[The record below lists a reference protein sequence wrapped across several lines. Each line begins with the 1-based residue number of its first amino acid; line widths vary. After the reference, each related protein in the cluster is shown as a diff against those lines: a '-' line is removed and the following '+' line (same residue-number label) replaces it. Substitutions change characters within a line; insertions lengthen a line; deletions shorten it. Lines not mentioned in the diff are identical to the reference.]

1 MTGRRARARTRRF
14 AQAVTSGSRVPGAW
28 AVVGVSV
35 VALAAGTF
43 SIVAIG
49 ALAPVLKADLG
60 LSRPELGFLTSLV
73 FIGSTIS
80 SRRGGKLTDSFGA
93 ARVLGLALVA
103 FAVAM
108 AGAAVAPTA
117 VVFMFA
123 VLAAGFAYGG
133 INPPTNVVVAGTLVR
148 RLGFFLSL
156 KQSGVPLG
164 GLLAG
169 VVLPPVAVAFG
180 WRWAFGLAVAVCFAA
195 AATTPLL
202 RNAAVLRPPAGRAA
216 FPGPPRRHLVP
227 VDIFGFVMS
236 GTQWTFL
243 TYLTLYLTG
252 ERGFSLQRAGL
263 ALALAQG
270 LGAVGRLLWGHL
282 SDAPGRRVP
291 ILLTMASLAL
301 ASLAL
306 LASDPGSAAI
316 WPLIAVSGF
325 AIVGWNGAFYAFVA
339 ERAGPGQVGRAS
351 GEALSF
357 VFGGA
362 VAVPP
367 LLGLLADATGSWQSL
382 WAASATGVALAA
394 GALWAGLRVVA
405 PVVDAPTPT

>member
-1 MTGRRARARTRRF
+1 M
-14 AQAVTSGSRVPGAW
+14 
-28 AVVGVSV
+28 SV
-35 VALAAGTF
+35 AALAAGTF

-80 SRRGGKLTDSFGA
+80 SRRGGKLADSFGA

-180 WRWAFGLAVAVCFAA
+180 WRWALGLAVAVCLAA

-202 RNAAVLRPPAGRAA
+202 RNAAVLGPPAGRPAL
-216 FPGPPRRHLVP
+216 PGPPRRHLVP
-227 VDIFGFVMS
+227 VDIFGFVM
-236 GTQWTFL
+236 
-243 TYLTLYLTG
+243 
-252 ERGFSLQRAGL
+252 
-263 ALALAQG
+263 
-270 LGAVGRLLWGHL
+270 
-282 SDAPGRRVP
+282 
-291 ILLTMASLAL
+291 
-301 ASLAL
+301 
-306 LASDPGSAAI
+306 
-316 WPLIAVSGF
+316 
-325 AIVGWNGAFYAFVA
+325 
-339 ERAGPGQVGRAS
+339 
-351 GEALSF
+351 
-357 VFGGA
+357 
-362 VAVPP
+362 
-367 LLGLLADATGSWQSL
+367 
-382 WAASATGVALAA
+382 
-394 GALWAGLRVVA
+394 
-405 PVVDAPTPT
+405 

>member
-1 MTGRRARARTRRF
+1 
-14 AQAVTSGSRVPGAW
+14 VTPGSRDPEAW

-35 VALAAGTF
+35 AALAAGTF

-49 ALAPVLKADLG
+49 ALAPDLKAALG
-60 LSRPELGFLTSLV
+60 LSRAELGFLTSLV
-73 FIGSTIS
+73 FIGSMIS
-80 SRRGGKLTDSFGA
+80 SRRAGKLTDSFGA
-93 ARVLGLALVA
+93 ARVLGLSLAG
-103 FAVAM
+103 FGVAM
-108 AGAAVAPTA
+108 AIAAVAPTA
-117 VVFMFA
+117 AVFMLA
-123 VLAAGFAYGG
+123 MLAAGIAYGG
-133 INPPTNVVVAGTLVR
+133 VNPPTNVVVAGKLMR

-202 RNAAVLRPPAGRAA
+202 RNAPVLRSRAGRPALA
-216 FPGPPRRHLVP
+216 GRGRRHLVA
-227 VDIFGFVMS
+227 IGTFGFVMS

-252 ERGFSLQRAGL
+252 ERGFSLARAGL

-270 LGAVGRLLWGHL
+270 LGAAGRLLWGHL
-282 SDAPGRRVP
+282 SDAHGRRGR

-306 LASDPGSAAI
+306 FASDPGSTAM

-325 AIVGWNGAFYAFVA
+325 AIVGWNGAYHALVA
-339 ERAGPGQVGRAS
+339 ERAGPGRVGRAS
-351 GEALSF
+351 GDALVF

-362 VAVPP
+362 VVVPP
-367 LLGLLADATGSWQSL
+367 LLGLLADATGSWQPL
-382 WAASATGVALAA
+382 WAAAAAGVAVA
-394 GALWAGLRVVA
+394 GVTLWAGLRVAA
-405 PVVDAPTPT
+405 PVVDAPAPT

>member
-1 MTGRRARARTRRF
+1 VRP
-14 AQAVTSGSRVPGAW
+14 GSRDASAL

-35 VALAAGTF
+35 AALAAGTF

-49 ALAPVLKADLG
+49 ALAPELEAHLG
-60 LSRPELGFLTSLV
+60 LSRAEVGFLTSLV
-73 FIGSTIS
+73 FIGAMLS
-80 SRRGGKLTDSFGA
+80 SRRAGKLTDSFGA
-93 ARVLGLALVA
+93 ARVLGLSLAA
-103 FAVAM
+103 FAVSVAV
-108 AGAAVAPTA
+108 AAVAPTA
-117 VVFMFA
+117 AVFMVA
-123 VLAAGFAYGG
+123 VLASGVAYGG
-133 INPPTNVVVAGTLVR
+133 VNPPTNVVVAGTLVR

-180 WRWAFGLAVAVCFAA
+180 WRVAFGLAAAVCFAA

-202 RNAAVLRPPAGRAA
+202 RNAAVLTARGGRPALPRAS
-216 FPGPPRRHLVP
+216 RRHLVA
-227 VDIFGFVMS
+227 VGIFGFVMS

-252 ERGFSLQRAGL
+252 ERGFSLARAGL

-270 LGAVGRLLWGHL
+270 LGAAGRLLWGHL
-282 SDAPGRRVP
+282 SDAHGRRVR
-291 ILLTMASLAL
+291 ILLTMSCLAL

-316 WPLIAVSGF
+316 WPLVAVSGF
-325 AIVGWNGAFYAFVA
+325 AIVGWNGAYHALVA

-351 GEALSF
+351 GDALFF

-367 LLGLLADATGSWQSL
+367 LLGLLVDETGSWQPL
-382 WAASATGVALAA
+382 WAAAAAGVAVA
-394 GALWAGLRVVA
+394 GVTLWAGLRAVA
-405 PVVDAPTPT
+405 PVVDAPAPT

>member
-1 MTGRRARARTRRF
+1 
-14 AQAVTSGSRVPGAW
+14 VTPDSRDPGAW

-35 VALAAGTF
+35 AALAAGTF

-49 ALAPVLKADLG
+49 ALAPDLEADLG
-60 LSRPELGFLTSLV
+60 LSRAEFGFLTSLV
-73 FIGSTIS
+73 FIGAMIT
-80 SRRGGKLTDSFGA
+80 SRPAGKLTDSFGA
-93 ARVLGLALVA
+93 ARVLGLSLAG

-108 AGAAVAPTA
+108 ALAAVAPTTA
-117 VVFMFA
+117 LFMLA
-123 VLAAGFAYGG
+123 VLAAGLAYGG
-133 INPPTNVVVAGTLVR
+133 VNPPTNVVVAGKLAR

-169 VVLPPVAVAFG
+169 VVLPSVAVAFG
-180 WRWAFGLAVAVCFAA
+180 WRWAFGLAVAVCLVA

-202 RNAAVLRPPAGRAA
+202 RNAAVLRSRAGRPAV
-216 FPGPPRRHLVP
+216 PGPGRRHLVA
-227 VDIFGFVMS
+227 VGIFGFVMS

-252 ERGFSLQRAGL
+252 ERGFSLARAGL

-270 LGAVGRLLWGHL
+270 LGAAGRLLWGHL
-282 SDAPGRRVP
+282 SDAHGRRVR

-306 LASDPGSAAI
+306 LASDPGSAAM

-325 AIVGWNGAFYAFVA
+325 AIVGWNGAYHALVA
-339 ERAGPGQVGRAS
+339 ERAGPGGVGRAS
-351 GEALSF
+351 GDALFF

-362 VAVPP
+362 VALPP
-367 LLGLLADATGSWQSL
+367 LLGLLADATGSWQAL
-382 WAASATGVALAA
+382 WAAAAAVVAVAGVT
-394 GALWAGLRVVA
+394 LWAGLRVVA
-405 PVVDAPTPT
+405 PVVDAPAPT